1 MKHCMDF
8 QIKLADGGV
17 YVALGNAFET
27 NYSNS
32 GMGTSDRNYMK
43 KIRSFRAQTYF
54 RLHHF
59 SKTSR
64 PNIFLVSF

>member
-8 QIKLADGGV
+8 QIKLADGRV

-27 NYSNS
+27 NYGNS
-32 GMGTSDRNYMK
+32 GIGTSDRNYME
-43 KIRSFRAQTYF
+43 KIQSSRAQTNF

-64 PNIFLVSF
+64 PNIF